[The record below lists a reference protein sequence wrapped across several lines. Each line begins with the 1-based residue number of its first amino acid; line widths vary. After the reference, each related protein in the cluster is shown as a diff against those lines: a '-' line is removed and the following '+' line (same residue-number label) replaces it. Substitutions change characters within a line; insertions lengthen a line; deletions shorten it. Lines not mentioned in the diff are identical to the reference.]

1 MASRFGATFP
11 RSSAVCNAVLAA
23 WLAHAYTA
31 SGVVLAFLATR
42 AVVEHR
48 YREAFL
54 WLALQI
60 FVDSTDGVLA
70 RRARVATLLPWF
82 NGSKLDDIVDY
93 LTYVF
98 VPALLVWRALLVPD
112 AWALPVACA
121 MLLASA
127 FGFNREDAKTSD
139 HFFTGF
145 PSYWNIVVLYLF
157 VARLT
162 PVVNA
167 VILLSLAVLVFV
179 PIRYVYPSRTP
190 TLQGADRGTRRDM
203 GGPDAGDALAAS
215 GRVAAGVLGV
225 AGVSRLLRRVV
236 DGSAFQRHAGRL
248 KPAPTTWRMRTHDV
262 GSRWG
267 PASAGPSSTARRW
280 PAEAFDDTRSTAKVG
295 ILLKNLTPL

>member
-162 PVVNA
+162 PAINA
-167 VILLSLAVLVFV
+167 VILLSLAMLVFV
-179 PIRYVYPSRTP
+179 PIRYVYPSRTR
-190 TLQGADRGTRRDM
+190 TLQALTVALGAIWAVLMLVMLWQFPAVSSLVFWGSLVFPAYYVMLSLVLHFRGTR
-203 GGPDAGDALAAS
+203 AG
-215 GRVAAGVLGV
+215 
-225 AGVSRLLRRVV
+225 
-236 DGSAFQRHAGRL
+236 
-248 KPAPTTWRMRTHDV
+248 
-262 GSRWG
+262 
-267 PASAGPSSTARRW
+267 
-280 PAEAFDDTRSTAKVG
+280 
-295 ILLKNLTPL
+295 